1 MSALA
6 IEVEQ
11 SAEAG
16 ERYIGKIPVRNLWLL
31 MLYASDLYRQLG
43 HDKVSVED
51 NPEEIAD
58 LVAEILCSQVDR
70 RLMRNLSYGYRNKT
84 DIIGRVRGRIDALYT
99 ERHRLIDRGKVCCRF
114 DELTVDTPRNRYVR
128 AALETLSNL
137 VMRKIVAHRCRSL
150 SMSLERLGV
159 KPGKPP
165 AYSASTERFGRHD
178 AEDRKM
184 IAAAELAFNLAL
196 PTEDEGI
203 SHLAMPDKEKHWL
216 RKLFEKGVAG
226 FYSVALDKTE
236 WKVSAGRQCNW
247 QIDARTD
254 GVDAILPSMKTDII
268 LENKVV
274 GHRLI
279 IDTKFNAITKK
290 GWHRDQTLRS
300 GYIYQMYAYLRTQER
315 GEDSMS
321 LNSMGMLL
329 HPSVGVDMD
338 ESITTQGH
346 QIRFYTVNL
355 GESADRIREQLLE
368 LLV

>member
-1 MSALA
+1 
-6 IEVEQ
+6 
-11 SAEAG
+11 
-16 ERYIGKIPVRNLWLL
+16 
-31 MLYASDLYRQLG
+31 
-43 HDKVSVED
+43 
-51 NPEEIAD
+51 
-58 LVAEILCSQVDR
+58 
-70 RLMRNLSYGYRNKT
+70 
-84 DIIGRVRGRIDALYT
+84 
-99 ERHRLIDRGKVCCRF
+99 
-114 DELTVDTPRNRYVR
+114 
-128 AALETLSNL
+128 
-137 VMRKIVAHRCRSL
+137 
-150 SMSLERLGV
+150 
-159 KPGKPP
+159 
-165 AYSASTERFGRHD
+165 
-178 AEDRKM
+178 
-184 IAAAELAFNLAL
+184 
-196 PTEDEGI
+196 
-203 SHLAMPDKEKHWL
+203 
-216 RKLFEKGVAG
+216 
-226 FYSVALDKTE
+226 
-236 WKVSAGRQCNW
+236 
-247 QIDARTD
+247 
-254 GVDAILPSMKTDII
+254 MKTDII